1 MVRIRCFI
9 YHFST
14 LLTCLFLLVLSSCT
28 IVHQG
33 MITGST
39 PIQHSDVVFVDHAV
53 GYSRTCYLLGYGGYR
68 TPSLTQEAKQKLYA
82 NYPLNA
88 GESFEN
94 LTLTERRTF
103 FPFVVRSEIILYA
116 DIVRRD
122 TTFSVSFSETYQR
135 KLAPYKADSTAFFQV
150 NQQVIWKSCGN
161 RVVEATVIDVSEGV
175 RLLFEDRGR
184 LKLKSIQAIAVFAKE
199 DPKGDFIVNKE
210 ISFLDPFD
218 QIKTG
223 HLVGFNTTN
232 LLILS
237 GEKYLMVP
245 VRLASPNSL

>member
-1 MVRIRCFI
+1 MARIHYLI
-9 YHFST
+9 YHCSS
-14 LLTCLFLLVLSSCT
+14 LLTCLFFLMLSSCT

-39 PIQHSDVVFVDHAV
+39 PIQNSDVVFVDNAV
-53 GYSRTCYLLGYGGYR
+53 GYSRTLYLLGYGGYR

-82 NYPLNA
+82 NYPLKS

-103 FPFVVRSEIILYA
+103 FPFVVRSEVILYA

-122 TTFSVSFSETYQR
+122 TAFSVSFSQAYRQ
-135 KLAPYKADSTAFFQV
+135 KLAPFKVDSTSFFQV
-150 NQQVIWKSCGN
+150 NQQVRWLSSGN
-161 RVVEATVIDVSEGV
+161 KVVEATVIDVTDRV
-175 RLLFEDRGR
+175 HLLLDDRSR
-184 LKLKSIQAIAVFAKE
+184 LKIKSISQNAVFAIE
-199 DPKGDFIVNKE
+199 DPAGYFIVNKE

-237 GEKYLMVP
+237 GGKYLMIP
-245 VRLASPNSL
+245 IRLASPNSI